1 MIQQNVLKVN
11 KKVIDKRLIETY
23 NVLIENTKGERYMS
37 EKEEKIIET
46 IAEALPHMPE
56 FDKGYLLGKAEGMA
70 AQKEHKDVLPRA
82 AAG

>member
-1 MIQQNVLKVN
+1 MN
-11 KKVIDKRLIETY
+11 
-23 NVLIENTKGERYMS
+23 

-46 IAEALPHMPE
+46 IAEALPHMPD

-70 AQKEHKDVLPRA
+70 AKKEHKEILSEA

>member
-1 MIQQNVLKVN
+1 
-11 KKVIDKRLIETY
+11 
-23 NVLIENTKGERYMS
+23 MS

-46 IAEALPHMPE
+46 IAEALPHMPD

-70 AQKEHKDVLPRA
+70 AQKERKETLPRA